1 MARENSGRN
10 SKRVKRS
17 RADAGEYEVN
27 SEARRDNERF
37 NADLSRHH
45 VVRYVGIVLLII
57 LVVGL
62 VIYWFGYRRSQPFSY
77 ASVNWETDIVTAE
90 SQQYTPFSDG
100 VLQYSTNGATFY
112 NEASKTAWSAS
123 YDMSNPA
130 VAVNDNYAVIY
141 DQGAKTAVVL
151 NAESGSMGSILTE
164 LAITKA
170 TISAYGVSAF
180 IVEEDLS
187 NNMLFFDKYG
197 SQLDIEIKTLMSE
210 SGYPM
215 DISFSPDGQMMIA
228 SFVYIDS
235 GVMQNRIVFYSFD
248 TTVNTSSHAVAAF
261 QKYGDT
267 LFVDVEFLGD
277 DRAAAFGDG
286 KIVIY
291 SVKNNSEPQ
300 ELITIE
306 PEETITNLAYND
318 KYIAFSTENGDLVQS
333 KILYLYNSDGTMI
346 FDETTSFDFESL
358 YLGEQGVYLIGSS
371 TVQYRNLKGQELF
384 TGSLECNILQLVSPG
399 KGTELLVV
407 SNQALKSFKLKR

>member
-10 SKRVKRS
+10 SKRDRRN

-27 SEARRDNERF
+27 SEARRDNEQYSSS
-37 NADLSRHH
+37 LSRHRAI
-45 VVRYVGIVLLII
+45 RYVGTALLII

-62 VIYWFGYRRSQPFSY
+62 IIYWFGYKLSQPYTYVST
-77 ASVNWETDIVTAE
+77 SWTTDIVTSE

-100 VLQYSTNGATFY
+100 ILQYSANGATFY
-112 NEASKTAWSAS
+112 NESSKTVWSAS
-123 YDMSNPA
+123 YDMSNPS
-130 VAVNDNYAVIY
+130 VAVNEDYAIIY

-151 NAESGSMGSILTE
+151 NAESGSIGSILTE

-170 TISAYGVSAF
+170 TISAYGVSAL

-286 KIVIY
+286 QIVIY
-291 SVKNNSEPQ
+291 SVKNSSEPQ

-318 KYIAFSTENGDLVQS
+318 KYIAFSTEDGDYVQS
-333 KILYLYNSDGTMI
+333 KVIYLYNTDGTMI
-346 FDETTSFDFESL
+346 FDESTSFDFETL
-358 YLGEQGVYLIGSS
+358 YLGEQGVYLIDSS
-371 TVQYRNLKGQELF
+371 TMQYLNLKGQELF
-384 TGSLECNILQLVSPG
+384 EGSLECNILQLVSPN
-399 KGTELLVV
+399 KGTEMLVV
-407 SNQALKSFKLKR
+407 TNQELKSIKLKR